1 MSQIDA
7 INKTIEDKRKLTKT
21 YKKHL
26 EKQLT
31 SINQYLDSLTVFK
44 IALDER
50 ITKYQWN
57 STH

>member
-50 ITKYQWN
+50 MTKY
-57 STH
+57 